1 MLFSTHAD
9 GDGALTYEDA
19 TWALHSQSKE
29 VCLRTVI
36 SQCPKELILWSDVR
50 RYKVS
55 YWIDDTQLVRSKRK
69 GNLLLQSQIDI
80 AVLKIRPNWQRP
92 LREITS

>member
-9 GDGALTYEDA
+9 GDGALTHEDA

-55 YWIDDTQLVRSKRK
+55 YWVDNTQLVRSDQTGRM
-69 GNLLLQSQIDI
+69 LSRAHIDI
-80 AVLKIRPNWQRP
+80 AAP
-92 LREITS
+92 

>member
-9 GDGALTYEDA
+9 GNGALTLEDA

-36 SQCPKELILWSDVR
+36 SQCPKELILWGDVR
-50 RYKVS
+50 RYKAS
-55 YWIDDTQLVRSKRK
+55 YWIDDTQLVRSERR
-69 GNLLLQSQIDI
+69 GNLVSQPHIDI
-80 AVLKIRPNWQRP
+80 AVP
-92 LREITS
+92 